1 MVTIKRDKILVYY
14 LGAAIFLFLTQDAC
28 ASKNFYHGKKLKEEI
43 FQWKQKSTPHF
54 LVMYR
59 DRYFDPE
66 QVLESVSLK
75 FGIQPLIAG
84 IKIRLFIDDGRAYTI
99 VGTKTIYAGN
109 ALALAHELAHVL
121 FLQLNRDAPV
131 SIREGIAVYAEY
143 QQEPNLPRVGL
154 KEIIALE
161 RDFRRLS
168 KGKSGQ
174 DIYARRSQNKAYSQL
189 YAKGLCFVAAIIRD
203 KGIETF
209 KKFYQECSGPEDI
222 EKAWNKIYH

>member
-1 MVTIKRDKILVYY
+1 MYY
-14 LGAAIFLFLTQDAC
+14 LGVIIFLFLAKDAY
-28 ASKNFYHGKKLKEEI
+28 ASKNFYHGSELKKNIL
-43 FQWKQKSTPHF
+43 QWNQKSTPHF
-54 LVMYR
+54 IVMYR

-66 QVLESVSLK
+66 QVLESVSIK

-84 IKIRLFIDDGRAYTI
+84 IKIKLFIDDSQAYTI

-109 ALALAHELAHVL
+109 EVALAHELAHVL
-121 FLQLNRDAPV
+121 FLQLNRNAPL

-143 QQEPNLPRVGL
+143 QQEPNLPRVEI

-161 RDFRRLS
+161 RDFRKVS

-174 DIYARRSQNKAYSQL
+174 DIYARRSQRKAYSQL
-189 YAKGLCFVAAIIRD
+189 YAKGLCFVTSIIRD

-209 KKFYQECSGPEDI
+209 KKFYKECSGLEDI
-222 EKAWNKIYH
+222 EEAWNQIYD